1 MTVSSEGSHK
11 TGAMRLGRS
20 PWLLALAVLLLVGVF
35 ILLGWLAL
43 NKAESGTRP
52 IEGDGIRLT
61 IPEDWSEED
70 TSTNEA
76 CQNETLTCAFIL
88 SAPEGYNFSITWYD
102 QLSETTVE
110 AVDEREWAKFR
121 EYYVTAILLERES
134 LEVGGLP
141 AIQRTFMQ
149 TDTNST
155 PVYLR
160 QVYVVDGQRLYLVT
174 ARFFS
179 AELMEAEDATVDKV
193 IESIEFTDG
202 E

>member
-1 MTVSSEGSHK
+1 MTVSSTGTQK
-11 TGAMRLGRS
+11 TRSLRLGRS
-20 PWLLALAVLLLVGVF
+20 PWLLALAVLLLVGVL
-35 ILLGWLAL
+35 ISLGWLAL
-43 NKAESGTRP
+43 NKAEAGTRQV
-52 IEGDGIRLT
+52 EGDGIRLT
-61 IPEDWSEED
+61 IPEDWTEED

-76 CQNETLTCAFIL
+76 CQNDTLTCEFIF
-88 SAPEGYNFSITWYD
+88 SAPQGYNFSITWYD
-102 QLSETTVE
+102 QFSETTVA

-121 EYYVTAILLERES
+121 EYYVTAILLDKED

-160 QVYVVDGQRLYLVT
+160 QVYVVDGLRLYLIT

-179 AELMEAEDATVDKV
+179 ADLLDAQDGAVDAV
-193 IESIEFTDG
+193 IESIAFTD
-202 E
+202 ED

>member
-1 MTVSSEGSHK
+1 MTTSSTGSSK
-11 TGAMRLGRS
+11 TRALRLGGS
-20 PWLLALAVLLLVGVF
+20 PWLLALAVLLLVGV
-35 ILLGWLAL
+35 LVSAGWLVL
-43 NKAESGTRP
+43 NRAGGATRP
-52 IEGDGIRLT
+52 IEGNTIRLS
-61 IPEDWSEED
+61 IPENWTEED

-76 CQNETLTCAFIL
+76 CQNETLTCEFIL

-121 EYYVTAILLERES
+121 EYYVTAILLQKEDWQ
-134 LEVGGLP
+134 VGGLP

-149 TDTNST
+149 TDTNNT

-160 QVYVVDGQRLYLVT
+160 QVYVLDGLRLYLIT

-179 AELMEAEDATVDKV
+179 ADMMDGQDRVVDKV
-193 IESIEFTDG
+193 IESIEFTSG